1 MEENIAK
8 IYSVSDIADF
18 CGVVSQTALN
28 WLNNGELEGQKDTE
42 GAFFVKPS
50 CLLAFMQK
58 RNMHIPEA
66 VVKDSGLS
74 LEENVPS
81 SVLIVDDDQAWNTII
96 MQFLKKRFATMQ
108 IFQAFNGFEA
118 GSQMVIKQPKCVIL
132 DLDLPGA
139 DGRKLCRYIK
149 ESDAFGKPAII
160 VVTALEDEAVEKYC
174 LSLGVAK
181 FFRKPLN
188 LPALAEALK
197 TIGKR

>member
-1 MEENIAK
+1 MEENTTK
-8 IYSVSDIADF
+8 WYSVDDIAAF
-18 CGVVSQTALN
+18 CGVVAQTAIQ
-28 WLNNGELEGQKDTE
+28 WLNANELEGQKDE
-42 GAFFVKPS
+42 AGNVRVAPDA
-50 CLLAFMQK
+50 LLAFMRSK
-58 RNMHIPEA
+58 NLHIPEQVLA
-66 VVKDSGLS
+66 DCGLS
-74 LEENVPS
+74 REDYVPS

-96 MQFLKKRFATMQ
+96 MQFLKKRFANMQ

-181 FFRKPLN
+181 FFKKPLN
-188 LPALAEALK
+188 LPALADALK
-197 TIGKR
+197 SIGA